1 MRNTLLTTTALLM
14 SVGVAHADV
23 TFSGK
28 AEVGVSRTAKVKA
41 VAAVTGVQ
49 TQIGVGAQNATNGTY
64 STVTDG
70 TVALTSATAIAVT
83 AATGAAA
90 AIDATRLAAAKLVL
104 DNMTGQLGRV
114 QHAVNTGGI
123 LDVTGVA
130 NEVATGA
137 GTTDAAATSSVANN
151 AIRLDALNYAKA
163 LVKQAQ
169 VAYNAALG
177 TAAVAAVK
185 AGDNV
190 VYTGYDMN
198 VDVSGAAD
206 NGMTFSAAFD
216 MGAGSIAD
224 RDDDRVLDAQAAAI
238 ALSNVTIGSNGITY
252 VIGQNKQDDL
262 YDDTQNG
269 DLSVSGTMGGLGF
282 TLVTDFDSDTKA
294 VAASTTWTAA
304 STAGNGTSKYV
315 DVAAVAAVYES
326 TSFKLSG
333 TAGAL
338 GWSLTSTNKND
349 RGNAASKVVASY
361 AAGDALSF
369 TLTHDTQGKREAI
382 NTLAAKYT
390 MDALTISLSAK
401 DDKNHVGN
409 TNKSKKAS
417 QNMTIAYANGPW
429 TASFNNDETSQWWS
443 TTKYNLGGGAD
454 VFATVDHNEFAVL
467 GMSFSF

>member
-14 SVGVAHADV
+14 SAGVAYADV

-41 VAAVTGVQ
+41 VVAVAGRDTDALSAPVDDGTNVAAIT
-49 TQIGVGAQNATNGTY
+49 AAATNDEVGYNAAGVLTVVKGT
-64 STVTDG
+64 G
-70 TVALTSATAIAVT
+70 TVATATIN
-83 AATGAAA
+83 AAA
-90 AIDATRLAAAKLVL
+90 VGAVPTADSKESTLAAI
-104 DNMTGQLGRV
+104 R
-114 QHAVNTGGI
+114 
-123 LDVTGVA
+123 VA
-130 NEVATGA
+130 NEHLRAEELVLARLAITAVQNAVDEAINDVAE
-137 GTTDAAATSSVANN
+137 
-151 AIRLDALNYAKA
+151 AKA
-163 LVKQAQ
+163 N
-169 VAYNAALG
+169 VALLTAVYNNIAG

-198 VDVSGAAD
+198 VTVDGASD
-206 NGMTFSAAFD
+206 GGTTFAAAFD

-224 RDDDRVLDAQAAAI
+224 RDDDRVLDAQAGAI

-269 DLSVSGTMGGLGF
+269 DLSVSGNMGGIGF
-282 TLVTDFDSDTKA
+282 TLVTDFDTDTKA
-294 VAASTTWTAA
+294 VAAAQTFTKESGTIGALTYKNATFVTT
-304 STAGNGTSKYV
+304 
-315 DVAAVAAVYES
+315 AAVAAVYES

-333 TAGAL
+333 DAGAL

-369 TLTHDTQGKREAI
+369 TLTHDTQGKRESI

-390 MDALTISLSAK
+390 MDALTISLKAA
-401 DDKNHVGN
+401 DDKNHAGN
-409 TNKSKKAS
+409 TNTSKKAS

-429 TASFNNDETSQWWS
+429 TASFNNDESSQWWS
-443 TTKYNLGGGAD
+443 TTKYDLGGGAD